1 MYCSRIAIWSY
12 NECNFI
18 AITPTQSIHKNSAR
32 VSATLQHIL
41 SNCRFECKFSSRRSQ
56 YLVFAFRVENGNW
69 LVGQRNDTADDIAC
83 LLFSKFSKGH
93 NSMLFV
99 TFEWSRARGFGHVA
113 LAIPFGLF
121 STTTAV
127 APLACVNTVCAK
139 RAKNCQCSNYISS
152 AHRQI
157 YNTRFV
163 ERYFF
168 LRFASCGTMAG
179 CWWLGVRLMRPF
191 LFSPKKE
198 PIGGIDF
205 AIGTKSAIHIQCR
218 CANERLMDESAMEK
232 SREMH
237 FCCCCCL
244 TALLIVV

>member
-99 TFEWSRARGFGHVA
+99 TFEWSRARA
-113 LAIPFGLF
+113 R
-121 STTTAV
+121 S
-127 APLACVNTVCAK
+127 
-139 RAKNCQCSNYISS
+139 R
-152 AHRQI
+152 
-157 YNTRFV
+157 
-163 ERYFF
+163 
-168 LRFASCGTMAG
+168 SCGAG
-179 CWWLGVRLMRPF
+179 NPIWPF
-191 LFSPKKE
+191 Q
-198 PIGGIDF
+198 
-205 AIGTKSAIHIQCR
+205 HHHRR
-218 CANERLMDESAMEK
+218 CATRL
-232 SREMH
+232 
-237 FCCCCCL
+237 C
-244 TALLIVV
+244 